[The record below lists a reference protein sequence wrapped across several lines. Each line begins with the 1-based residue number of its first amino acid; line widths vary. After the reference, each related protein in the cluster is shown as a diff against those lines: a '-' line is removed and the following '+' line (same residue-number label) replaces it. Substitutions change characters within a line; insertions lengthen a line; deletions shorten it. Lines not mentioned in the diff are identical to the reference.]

1 MISDQYRSTTVTTVN
16 GQQLTG
22 LVATQGDMISVV
34 LHDANKVALKRDEV
48 ESQVASLISV
58 MPEGLLESLARGEIA
73 DLFAFLESEPK

>member
-34 LHDANKVALKRDEV
+34 LNDANKVALKRDEV